1 MAGYS
6 GTPLPRKLGIP
17 TSGRAAFVDPPRRF
31 VALLGKWPAQLER
44 CPKLAAPLDYVHL
57 FATERGVLEAEFPR
71 ARDALRKTGTL
82 WVSWPKK
89 ASGKRTDVTEAVVRE
104 IGLANGLV
112 DVKICAIDET
122 WSGLK
127 FVYRLRDR
135 EKA

>member
-17 TSGRAAFVDPPRRF
+17 ESGRAAILDAPRGF
-31 VALLGKWPAQLER
+31 LKLLGKWPPALQR
-44 CPKLAAPLDYVHL
+44 CPKLTAPLDYIHL
-57 FATERGVLEAEFPR
+57 FASERGVLEAEFPR
-71 ARDALRKTGTL
+71 ARDALTKAGTL

-89 ASGKRTDVTEAVVRE
+89 ASGMRTDVTEGVVRE

-112 DVKICAIDET
+112 DVKICAVDDT

-135 EKA
+135 EKT